1 MNSNQSPNTE
11 RNLGGRP
18 AEPPGSLGHKLPPPD
33 EDMLYK
39 IPPELRQAWVE
50 YMSRGFENNQVMFK
64 RTLEAFMK
72 PYQITVGMYM
82 LIFLVGILFFAVAAY
97 LGLTGNQPAVAIS
110 FGGLSVISFVLFFI
124 RQPVQA
130 LEENLEFISWLGVA
144 FNTYW
149 TRLMYISNKETVQQD
164 LKAATDDY
172 SILLE
177 RIIDKRTKMR
187 TKRPGGSLVE
197 AVRGVTSGAAD
208 VGGAGDQEE
217 NIPSVQ
223 AETRPG

>member
-1 MNSNQSPNTE
+1 MNLNETISNEGS
-11 RNLGGRP
+11 LRP
-18 AEPPGSLGHKLPPPD
+18 AAPPRKLAPRLPPPD
-33 EDMLYK
+33 EEMLSN
-39 IPPELRQAWVE
+39 IPAELRQAWVD

-72 PYQITVGMYM
+72 PYQITVGMYVM
-82 LIFLVGILFFAVAAY
+82 IFLVGILFFAVAAY

-164 LKAATDDY
+164 LKAATDDF
-172 SILLE
+172 SILIE
-177 RIIDKRTKMR
+177 RIIDKRTKLR
-187 TKRPGGSLVE
+187 AKRPGVNLVE
-197 AVRGVTSGAAD
+197 KVRGETRPATD
-208 VGGAGDQEE
+208 IVGTADQEE
-217 NIPSVQ
+217 KLPSVQ
-223 AETRPG
+223 PETRPR